1 MDLQTVTAE
10 DYPEYSSAVSTPPAK
25 INKAKRRRRR
35 GRLRCM
41 LGFLIF
47 AGLLAATRLS
57 NLWLAFDVLS
67 HFTLHFA
74 VLAAAFL
81 IGYFMPVGRVL
92 TAFVLALIGFAGIGS
107 YAHYASE
114 KPRIFG
120 LAQANERPLRIM
132 SFNSGFANDNTEA
145 IIQEVHR
152 IDPDVAV
159 LIELSEGKRVVVQ
172 QLRDKYPYHIDCI
185 GTPYCHL
192 AILSKAPI
200 TSSESKGLWSGP
212 ALIRASLGGQYA
224 GVHVVG
230 VHSIRTPYI
239 RAQFGQMRELAN
251 YLNAFAGPLFVVG
264 DFNAT
269 PFARVLGLFAERTS
283 LRRVTSLPTWPG
295 HVELPQ
301 LAIDHIFLS
310 SGVRVLEQA
319 KIGQRAG
326 SDHYPV
332 TTLVSVPVNQ
342 SKVINSERQF

>member
-1 MDLQTVTAE
+1 
-10 DYPEYSSAVSTPPAK
+10 
-25 INKAKRRRRR
+25 
-35 GRLRCM
+35 M
-41 LGFLIF
+41 LGFLVF
-47 AGLLAATRLS
+47 GGLLVATRLS

-74 VLAAAFL
+74 ILAAAFF

-92 TAFVLALIGFAGIGS
+92 TAFVLALMGFAGIGA

-114 KPRIFG
+114 EPQVFG

-132 SFNSGFANDNTEA
+132 SFNSGFVNDNTAA
-145 IIQEVHR
+145 IIKEVRR
-152 IDPDVAV
+152 IDADIAV
-159 LIELSEGKRVVVQ
+159 LIELSEGKRVVLQ
-172 QLRDKYPYHIDCI
+172 QLRDKYPYHVDCI
-185 GTPYCHL
+185 GSAYCHF

-200 TSSESKGLWSGP
+200 TSSDFKGLWNGP
-212 ALIRASLGGQYA
+212 PLIRASFGGQYA

-239 RAQFGQMRELAN
+239 RAQFGQMRELAS
-251 YLNAFAGPLFVVG
+251 YLNAFTGPLVVVG

-269 PFARVLGLFAERTS
+269 PFARVLSLFAERSS
-283 LRRVTSLPTWPG
+283 LRRVTFLPTWPG

-310 SGVRVLEQA
+310 SGVRVLEQS

-332 TTLVSVPVNQ
+332 TVLMSVPTDR
-342 SKVINSERQF
+342 SSLIKSDR

>member
-1 MDLQTVTAE
+1 MKVKTAR
-10 DYPEYSSAVSTPPAK
+10 
-25 INKAKRRRRR
+25 RRRRR

-41 LGFLIF
+41 LGFLVF
-47 AGLLAATRLS
+47 AGLLIATRLS

-67 HFTLHFA
+67 HFTLHYA
-74 VLAAAFL
+74 ILAGAFL

-92 TAFVLALIGFAGIGS
+92 TAFILAFIGFAGIGA

-114 KPRIFG
+114 EPRVFG

-145 IIQEVHR
+145 IIKEVR
-152 IDPDVAV
+152 RLDPDVAV
-159 LIELSEGKRVVVQ
+159 LIELSEGKRVVLN

-185 GTPYCHL
+185 GTAYCHF

-200 TSSESKGLWSGP
+200 TSSDFKGLWNGP
-212 ALIRASLGGQYA
+212 ALISATLGGQYA

-230 VHSIRTPYI
+230 VHSIRTPYV

-251 YLNAFAGPLFVVG
+251 YLNAFTGPLFVVG

-283 LRRVTSLPTWPG
+283 LRRVTFLPTWPG
-295 HVELPQ
+295 QVELPQ
-301 LAIDHIFLS
+301 LAIDHIFFS
-310 SGVRVLEQA
+310 AGVRVLEAA

-332 TTLVSVPVNQ
+332 TVLTSVPTDR
-342 SKVINSERQF
+342 SGLIKSDR